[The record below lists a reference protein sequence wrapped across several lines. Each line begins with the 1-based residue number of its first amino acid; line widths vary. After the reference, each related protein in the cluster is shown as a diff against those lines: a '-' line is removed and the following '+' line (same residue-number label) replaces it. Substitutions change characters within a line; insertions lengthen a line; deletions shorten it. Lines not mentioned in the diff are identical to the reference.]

1 MRPSLLNGVRAM
13 LGLKAFWSSLKTIT
27 DTEIMH
33 TIRKGQLRSKG
44 KFHMHVAMT
53 DRIAT
58 LTTLTRDLISID
70 SRSSVSNI
78 PIAER
83 IAPELRDFDVET
95 LDYLDANGTPKRV
108 LVAHRGGSGGIAF
121 SGHMDT
127 VPDTGWQDDPWSARS
142 DAGMLHGLGA
152 TDMKGPVAAAI
163 LAARALPLSVPVSLF
178 ITTDEEITK
187 DGARE
192 LVQHSALARA
202 AKPAMILVV
211 EPTKMI
217 PVRGHRSHILFTCV
231 ATGVQAHSATG
242 LGRNA
247 NWALLP
253 FLAEMQTLFD
263 RLRTDPA
270 LQDQDYV
277 PVFSDLNL
285 VVDNHGAA
293 INVTVPKAT
302 ARMKFRYSAKVDPA
316 PVLDAVYSAAKR
328 AGVAVTEAREG
339 SPPELPA
346 DHPWIRLC
354 TDLTGKRPGT
364 VPFGT
369 DASILQALAPCV
381 VMGPGDMS
389 VAHAPGEAVSI
400 AELDA
405 AIPVFTRLAELIA
418 ERR

>member
-1 MRPSLLNGVRAM
+1 M
-13 LGLKAFWSSLKTIT
+13 LAAT
-27 DTEIMH
+27 
-33 TIRKGQLRSKG
+33 
-44 KFHMHVAMT
+44 T
-53 DRIAT
+53 DRIAQ
-58 LTTLTRDLISID
+58 LTTLTRDLILID
-70 SRSSVSNI
+70 SRSFVSNI
-78 PIAER
+78 PIADR
-83 IAPELRDFDVET
+83 LAAELRNFEVET
-95 LDYLDANGTPKRV
+95 LDYADANGIAKRV
-108 LVAHRGGSGGIAF
+108 LVAHRGGPGGIAF

-127 VPDTGWQDDPWSARS
+127 VPDTGWQEDPWSGRS

-163 LAARALPLSVPVSLF
+163 LAARELPLSVPVSLF

-192 LVQHSALARA
+192 LVKRSVLARA
-202 AKPAMILVV
+202 AKPAMVLVV

-231 ATGVQAHSATG
+231 ATGVQAHSSTG

-253 FLAEMQTLFD
+253 FLVEMQALFD
-263 RLRTDPA
+263 RLRADPA
-270 LQDQDYV
+270 LQDQDYD
-277 PVFSDLNL
+277 PVFSDFNL
-285 VVDNHGAA
+285 VLDNHGAA

-302 ARMKFRYSAKVDPA
+302 ARLKFRYSAKVDPT

-328 AGVAVTEAREG
+328 AGVTVTEAREG

-346 DHPWIRLC
+346 NHPFVRLC
-354 TDLTGKRPGT
+354 ADITGKQPGT

-369 DASILQALAPCV
+369 DASVLQALAPCV

-405 AIPVFTRLAELIA
+405 AIPVFTRLATSMA